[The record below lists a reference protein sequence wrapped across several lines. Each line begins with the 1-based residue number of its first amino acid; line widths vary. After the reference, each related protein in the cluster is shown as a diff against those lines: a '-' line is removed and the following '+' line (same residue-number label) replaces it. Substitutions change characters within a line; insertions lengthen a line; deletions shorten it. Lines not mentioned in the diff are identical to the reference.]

1 MNRSSSKQRS
11 EEKYLFFFPLH
22 PTWWTLVPR
31 RPTLCLWNGS
41 RVLRFVPEYC
51 QKAPKGIT
59 FGQNPPPQGKHILIF
74 KIFER
79 RPILYKNLT
88 TPTNYSWTYQEQWA
102 GGFSCSWK
110 PMKCFAIWGKWQWR
124 SLSCR
129 NFPPHGLYDGAHVA
143 FGVGGRKVPLRT
155 FPALEPHIG
164 DWASLLQSYSEQ
176 YHYHH
181 HYDFVIIIY
190 LNVMLLLVYSQRDLY
205 YCHCWTAFFVQPPLS
220 IVLRLARLHFPRS
233 FWCF

>member
-1 MNRSSSKQRS
+1 MNRSSSKQRG

-22 PTWWTLVPR
+22 PTWWTLVSR

-59 FGQNPPPQGKHILIF
+59 FGQNFPPQGKHILIF

-88 TPTNYSWTYQEQWA
+88 TLPQQIMPEPIKSSGGLGGA
-102 GGFSCSWK
+102 GLCCSWK
-110 PMKCFAIWGKWQWR
+110 PFKYFAIWGKWQWR

-129 NFPPHGLYDGAHVA
+129 NFRHMDCMT
-143 FGVGGRKVPLRT
+143 VPSPRCLWRW
-155 FPALEPHIG
+155 
-164 DWASLLQSYSEQ
+164 WAKSATQNISGPWATY
-176 YHYHH
+176 
-181 HYDFVIIIY
+181 
-190 LNVMLLLVYSQRDLY
+190 RR
-205 YCHCWTAFFVQPPLS
+205 LS
-220 IVLRLARLHFPRS
+220 
-233 FWCF
+233 

>member
-1 MNRSSSKQRS
+1 MNRSSSKQRG

-59 FGQNPPPQGKHILIF
+59 FGQNFPPQRKHILIF

-88 TPTNYSWTYQEQWA
+88 TPTNYAWTYPGQWMGA
-102 GGFSCSWK
+102 FTAVESFLNISPFEASDNGDHFRAEIFRHMDCMAVPSPRCL
-110 PMKCFAIWGKWQWR
+110 WR
-124 SLSCR
+124 WWAKSATQNISGPWATYRRLS
-129 NFPPHGLYDGAHVA
+129 
-143 FGVGGRKVPLRT
+143 
-155 FPALEPHIG
+155 
-164 DWASLLQSYSEQ
+164 
-176 YHYHH
+176 
-181 HYDFVIIIY
+181 
-190 LNVMLLLVYSQRDLY
+190 
-205 YCHCWTAFFVQPPLS
+205 
-220 IVLRLARLHFPRS
+220 
-233 FWCF
+233 

>member
-1 MNRSSSKQRS
+1 MNRSSSKQRG

-59 FGQNPPPQGKHILIF
+59 FGQNFPPQGKHILIF

-88 TPTNYSWTYQEQWA
+88 TLPQQIMPEPIKSS
-102 GGFSCSWK
+102 GG
-110 PMKCFAIWGKWQWR
+110 
-124 SLSCR
+124 L
-129 NFPPHGLYDGAHVA
+129 
-143 FGVGGRKVPLRT
+143 GGRACPVV
-155 FPALEPHIG
+155 E
-164 DWASLLQSYSEQ
+164 SLL
-176 YHYHH
+176 
-181 HYDFVIIIY
+181 
-190 LNVMLLLVYSQRDLY
+190 NVSPFEASDNGDHFRAEIFRHMDCTTVPSPRCLWRWWAKSATQNISGPWATYRR
-205 YCHCWTAFFVQPPLS
+205 LS
-220 IVLRLARLHFPRS
+220 
-233 FWCF
+233 